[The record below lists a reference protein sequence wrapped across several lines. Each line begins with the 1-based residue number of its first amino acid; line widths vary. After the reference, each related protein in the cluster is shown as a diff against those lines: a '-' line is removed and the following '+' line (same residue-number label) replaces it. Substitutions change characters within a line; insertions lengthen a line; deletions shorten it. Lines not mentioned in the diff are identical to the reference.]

1 VALRLLPSVMANP
14 YSIVRPE
21 LKATRQLLVRFGH
34 APSVKLTLEPRPAP
48 EAAQTSRVLRLAK
61 HSPVQVR

>member
-1 VALRLLPSVMANP
+1 MALRLLLVSMTSS
-14 YSIVRPE
+14 YSTVRPE

-48 EAAQTSRVLRLAK
+48 VPPQNSRVLRLA
-61 HSPVQVR
+61 SQTPVEVR